1 MYYSSTIFMTL
12 IYMLI
17 GGCACFVWFN
27 INALII
33 DNMNDKACNTSD
45 KKSLTVDAIQ
55 SLYTWL
61 TVALTICFIGIA
73 RGFRGIIEHYDIYDV
88 KDLIHVIF
96 MACTIGTIFIG
107 TIYIRDN
114 PIIKA
119 MTQKG
124 GYPLSDPT
132 KLSSNTNS
140 NSSTVPANTTVST
153 MLNIMTIISVIAT
166 LFIIYKGKK
175 IVEDEK
181 GAGEMGRAADLTG
194 L

>member
-1 MYYSSTIFMTL
+1 MTL

-27 INALII
+27 INSLII
-33 DNMNDKACNTSD
+33 DNMNSKACVSD

-61 TVALTICFIGIA
+61 TVVLTICFIGIV
-73 RGFRGIIEHYDIYDV
+73 RGFRGIIDHFDIYDV

-107 TIYIRDN
+107 ALYIRNN

-119 MTQKG
+119 MTQSG
-124 GYPLSDPT
+124 GYPLSEPAE
-132 KLSSNTNS
+132 LSNS
-140 NSSTVPANTTVST
+140 TANSTANSTSSTVPANTTVST

-175 IVEDEK
+175 IVEGEK
-181 GAGEMGRAADLTG
+181 RFSTNDIGDSDIGIDK
-194 L
+194 